1 MAAVRCPRSPARSG
15 PTQEVCGCAGRRP
28 RVACGLRFGDTWAM
42 VVTRRHHRSQL
53 LHPQASR
60 SPSAPPTRRS
70 PRRPQGTTTSRST
83 APPPAPAAAPAPT
96 PAAAASLET
105 NVEVVGAAPSLETNA
120 AARPAPAPMLSL
132 GLYEVLVLAMLLAA
146 VCYVLTVYVL
156 TVARRCSLV
165 LLS

>member
-1 MAAVRCPRSPARSG
+1 MRCPRSPARSG

-42 VVTRRHHRSQL
+42 VQRRHHRSQL

-60 SPSAPPTRRS
+60 SPSALPTRRS
-70 PRRPQGTTTSRST
+70 PRWTTTSPST
-83 APPPAPAAAPAPT
+83 NPATTPTATLAAAPAPT
-96 PAAAASLET
+96 LARAPTHTASAAASLKT
-105 NVEVVGAAPSLETNA
+105 NVE
-120 AARPAPAPMLSL
+120 ARPAPAPMFSL

-156 TVARRCSLV
+156 TVARHCSLV